1 MFSRIWL
8 SAVIALLAVVSHS
21 AFKLLHRTCPQR
33 HTSMQQ
39 FSGAKSGEKESIKK
53 LFVEPIAKITGEIT
67 LPGSKSLSNRVLLL
81 AALSKGTTKVE
92 NLLDS
97 ADIRYML
104 AALKQLNIPIEE
116 DKEKKTAVLTGRGG
130 TINVNSKVEL
140 NLGNAGTA
148 MRPLAGVLCAGQGEF
163 VLDGT
168 PRMRERP
175 IDDLVDGLKVGTLLS
190 LPLSIL
196 VTMNHSTLLYSI
208 HDTSNWEWMCLAAP
222 RDVLPLSSMPE
233 ASKEVKRSF
242 QARFPVNFCRRC

>member
-1 MFSRIWL
+1 MFSRVWL
-8 SAVIALLAVVSHS
+8 SAVIALLAIVSHS
-21 AFKLLHRTCPQR
+21 AFKILHRTCPQR

-39 FSGAKSGEKESIKK
+39 FSGAKSGEKEAIKK

-104 AALKQLNIPIEE
+104 AALKQLNIPIDE
-116 DKEKKTAVLTGRGG
+116 DKEKKTAIITGRGG
-130 TINVNSKVEL
+130 TINVSNKVEL

-175 IDDLVDGLKVGTLLS
+175 IDDLVDGLKVCIHLSYSPSLYVSRHLIHLL
-190 LPLSIL
+190 L
-196 VTMNHSTLLYSI
+196 
-208 HDTSNWEWMCLAAP
+208 D
-222 RDVLPLSSMPE
+222 
-233 ASKEVKRSF
+233 
-242 QARFPVNFCRRC
+242 